1 MKIIPVE
8 TITEGMVLDKTLFM
22 ENGQVLLS
30 EGTQLRNSYKQ
41 RLKQFGITE
50 IYIKEEQDKTT
61 KNKIKRRQNFYSKCT

>member
-8 TITEGMVLDKTLFM
+8 TITEGMVLGKTLFM

-30 EGTQLRNSYKQ
+30 EGAQLRNSYKQ

-61 KNKIKRRQNFYSKCT
+61 KKIK

>member
-8 TITEGMVLDKTLFM
+8 TITEGMVLGKTLFM

-30 EGTQLRNSYKQ
+30 ERTQLRNPYKQ
-41 RLKQFGITE
+41 RLKQFGIIE

-61 KNKIKRRQNFYSKCT
+61 KK

>member
-8 TITEGMVLDKTLFM
+8 TITEGMVLGKTLFM

-30 EGTQLRNSYKQ
+30 EETQLRNPYKQ
-41 RLKQFGITE
+41 RLKQFGIIE

-61 KNKIKRRQNFYSKCT
+61 KK